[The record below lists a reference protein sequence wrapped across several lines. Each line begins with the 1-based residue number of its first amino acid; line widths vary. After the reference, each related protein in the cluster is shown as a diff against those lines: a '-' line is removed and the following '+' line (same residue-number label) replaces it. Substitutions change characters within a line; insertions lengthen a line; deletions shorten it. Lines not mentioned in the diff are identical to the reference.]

1 MSSHSCSQVLE
12 LYLGLTW
19 DLLRTYCESIDVG
32 LLTISPERIPNASRT
47 HPERIPNAS
56 RTHRCANRLMKIEIA
71 LQFEKP
77 WLQYV
82 CRL

>member
-1 MSSHSCSQVLE
+1 MASHSCSQVLE

-47 HPERIPNAS
+47 H
-56 RTHRCANRLMKIEIA
+56 RCANRLMKIEIA